1 MFNGKNFK
9 VTMFGESGSCKT
21 SVLTH
26 LLLNKTLQNVGSSNN
41 IYLTLENLEDKEFVK
56 SSNAVMENFFK
67 PEIPIPNNARSKP
80 RNIFSQ
86 FPLFTYPTQND
97 RTFTLSVK
105 DASRKNTLQKIDFY
119 DFSGNIL
126 HKQTATKAERK
137 ESEEISRKV
146 KEADVIVFTVDCVK
160 CMEKLSY
167 SNDAIFLLNA
177 LAELEKSDPKH
188 EKMIIIVPTKFE
200 KYYHKFSRDL
210 SYNENDY
217 STFNK
222 LMSNVRT
229 MLAPLL
235 DWLGDPTRRA
245 HYEVS
250 ILPVLTLGNIDFFA
264 YLSNYGTELTLDSSG
279 QQYFQYYNRMLL
291 DSNIEFDANKLP
303 NYEPMYNEYPLSMI
317 LIYLIDK
324 IISAKYKKLSQCSAF
339 KNKQLSEVKETLK
352 KALEVSV
359 SHYPHTIVQSK
370 LVK

>member
-1 MFNGKNFK
+1 
-9 VTMFGESGSCKT
+9 MFGDSDSCKT

-26 LLLNKTLQNVGSSNN
+26 LLLNNTLHIVGDTNN
-41 IYLTLENLEDKEFVK
+41 IYLGLDNLEDKEFIK

-86 FPLFTYPTQND
+86 FPLFTYPTQGD
-97 RTFTLSVK
+97 RTLTLSVK
-105 DASRKNTLQKIDFY
+105 DVNRKNTLQKIDFY

-137 ESEEISRKV
+137 EFEEISRKV
-146 KEADVIVFTVDCVK
+146 KEADVIVFTVDSVK
-160 CMEKLSY
+160 CMEKLAY
-167 SNDAIFLLNA
+167 SDDAIFLLNA

-222 LMSNVRT
+222 LISNTRT

-264 YLSNYGTELTLDSSG
+264 YLSNYGTELTLDLSG

-291 DSNIEFDANKLP
+291 NPDNEFDATKLP
-303 NYEPMYNEYPLSMI
+303 NYEPMYSEYPLSMI
-317 LIYLIDK
+317 LVYLFDK
-324 IISAKYKKLSQCSAF
+324 ILSGKRKKLSQCPAF
-339 KNKQLSEVKETLK
+339 KNKQLSETMVTLK
-352 KALEVSV
+352 KSLETPV